1 MMVATN
7 ARHDNKLRKALCIA
21 GGLVVL
27 GCGGASEAIR
37 VEIVEPA
44 DGATVTGPDVRI
56 VLQAHGVEIVPA
68 GVEQDNSGHHHLFLD
83 VAVTASGE
91 TIPAGPGIVHL
102 GGAQTEHTFEGL
114 AAGDY
119 TLIARL
125 GDWLHVPI
133 ESVGADTVR
142 FTIQP

>member
-1 MMVATN
+1 MTD
-7 ARHDNKLRKALCIA
+7 RLRKTLRIA
-21 GGLVVL
+21 GGLLVV
-27 GCGGASEAIR
+27 GCGGASEASR

-44 DGATVTGPDVRI
+44 DGATVVGPDVRI

-68 GVEQDNSGHHHLFLD
+68 GVEQPNSGHHHLFID
-83 VAVTASGE
+83 VPVTAAGE
-91 TIPAGPGIVHL
+91 PVPAGPGIVHL

-114 AAGDY
+114 AAGEY
-119 TLIARL
+119 RLIARL
-125 GDWLHVPI
+125 GDWQHVPI

>member
-1 MMVATN
+1 MTYT
-7 ARHDNKLRKALCIA
+7 LRETLCIA
-21 GGLVVL
+21 AGLVVL
-27 GCGGASEAIR
+27 GCGGAPEASR

-44 DGATVTGPDVRI
+44 DGATVTGPDVRV

-68 GVEQDNSGHHHLFLD
+68 GIEQPNSGHHHLFMD
-83 VAVTASGE
+83 VPVTAAGE
-91 TIPAGPGIVHL
+91 PSPAGPGIVHL
-102 GGAQTEHTFEGL
+102 GGAQIEHTFEGL
-114 AAGDY
+114 TPGEHV
-119 TLIARL
+119 LIATL

>member
-1 MMVATN
+1 MTY
-7 ARHDNKLRKALCIA
+7 KLREALCIA

-27 GCGGASEAIR
+27 GCGGAADVSR
-37 VEIVEPA
+37 VEIGEPA
-44 DGATVTGPDVRI
+44 DGATVTGPDVRV
-56 VLQAHGVEIVPA
+56 VLLAHGVEIVPA
-68 GVEQDNSGHHHLFLD
+68 GIEQANSGHHHLFMD
-83 VAVTASGE
+83 VAVTAAGE

-114 AAGDY
+114 APGEY
-119 TLIARL
+119 VLIATL

>member
-1 MMVATN
+1 MI
-7 ARHDNKLRKALCIA
+7 DKLREALCIA

-27 GCGGASEAIR
+27 GCGGAPEASR
-37 VEIVEPA
+37 VEVVEPA
-44 DGATVTGPDVRI
+44 DGATVAGPDVRV

-68 GVEQDNSGHHHLFLD
+68 GVEQPNSGHHHLFLD
-83 VAVTASGE
+83 TPVTAAGE

-114 AAGDY
+114 APGEY
-119 TLIARL
+119 VLIATL

>member
-1 MMVATN
+1 MIY
-7 ARHDNKLRKALCIA
+7 KLRDALCIA

-27 GCGGASEAIR
+27 GCGGAPEASR

-44 DGATVTGPDVRI
+44 EGATVTGPDVRV

-68 GVEQDNSGHHHLFLD
+68 GVEQPNSGHHHLFMD
-83 VAVTASGE
+83 VPVAAAGE
-91 TIPAGPGIVHL
+91 PIPAGPGIVHL

-114 AAGDY
+114 TPGEHV
-119 TLIARL
+119 LIATL

>member
-1 MMVATN
+1 MTYN
-7 ARHDNKLRKALCIA
+7 LRKALCMA

-27 GCGGASEAIR
+27 GCGGASEASR
-37 VEIVEPA
+37 VEIGEPA
-44 DGATVTGPDVRI
+44 DGATVTGPDVRV

-68 GVEQDNSGHHHLFLD
+68 GVEQPNSGHHHLFMD
-83 VAVTASGE
+83 VPVTAAGE
-91 TIPAGPGIVHL
+91 PIPAGPGIVHL

-114 AAGDY
+114 APGEHV
-119 TLIARL
+119 LIATL

>member
-1 MMVATN
+1 MTY
-7 ARHDNKLRKALCIA
+7 KLREALCIA
-21 GGLVVL
+21 GGLVLL
-27 GCGGASEAIR
+27 GCGGAPEASG
-37 VEIVEPA
+37 VEIVGPA
-44 DGATVTGPDVRI
+44 DGATVTGPDVRV

-68 GVEQDNSGHHHLFLD
+68 GVEQPNSGHHHLFMD
-83 VAVTASGE
+83 VPVTAAGE

-102 GGAQTEHTFEGL
+102 GGAQTEYTFEGL
-114 AAGDY
+114 DAGEH

-142 FTIQP
+142 FTVQP

>member
-1 MMVATN
+1 
-7 ARHDNKLRKALCIA
+7 
-21 GGLVVL
+21 
-27 GCGGASEAIR
+27 
-37 VEIVEPA
+37 
-44 DGATVTGPDVRI
+44 
-56 VLQAHGVEIVPA
+56 VEIVPA
-68 GVEQDNSGHHHLFLD
+68 GVEQPNSGHHHLFMD
-83 VAVTASGE
+83 VPVTAAGE

-114 AAGDY
+114 APGEY
-119 TLIARL
+119 VLIATL